1 MNRFLKD
8 LGVSL
13 MAGMLTLGVGG
24 MAMEVSAA
32 DLLGQAKQAEPEAEA
47 EPEEDEFLRAM
58 NLGYVYAQQ
67 FDYNTALINFRRA
80 LELRPGNPYAE
91 VAVQNMEFFL
101 ERDRNAAR
109 QREIDQL
116 EARLAQSAEA
126 KDWVCAAGTVD
137 ELVAYTEPD
146 SLNRERLVGYRGE
159 LTGLLDSRTDF
170 ESWSTICTPANQL
183 F

>member
-1 MNRFLKD
+1 MNRFLRS
-8 LGVSL
+8 LSVSL
-13 MAGMLTLGVGG
+13 LAGVLTAGVWGAKAALSMPG
-24 MAMEVSAA
+24 LEAVS
-32 DLLGQAKQAEPEAEA
+32 KQAEPDTAQ
-47 EPEEDEFLRAM
+47 PEEDDFIRAM
-58 NLGYVYAQQ
+58 NLGYAYAQQ

-91 VAVQNMEFFL
+91 VAVQNMEYFI

-109 QREIDQL
+109 QREIDRL

-137 ELVAYTEPD
+137 ALVTYTEPE

-159 LTGLLDSRTDF
+159 LTGLLDARTDF
-170 ESWSTICTPANQL
+170 ESWSTICTPESPL

>member
-1 MNRFLKD
+1 MNRFLRY
-8 LGVSL
+8 LSVPL
-13 MAGMLTLGVGG
+13 LAGMLTAGLWGVTS
-24 MAMEVSAA
+24 EVSAA
-32 DLLGQAKQAEPEAEA
+32 DWREGLKQAEAAET
-47 EPEEDEFLRAM
+47 EPEEDDFLRAM
-58 NLGYVYAQQ
+58 RLGYAYAQQ

-91 VAVQNMEFFL
+91 VAIQNMEYFI
-101 ERDRNAAR
+101 ERDRNEAR
-109 QREIDQL
+109 QREIDRL
-116 EARLAQSAEA
+116 EARLTQSADA

-137 ELVAYTEPD
+137 ELVAYTEPE

-170 ESWSTICTPANQL
+170 ENWSTVCTPESPL

>member
-1 MNRFLKD
+1 
-8 LGVSL
+8 
-13 MAGMLTLGVGG
+13 MAGMLATGIGG
-24 MAMEVSAA
+24 TALEVSAA
-32 DLLGQAKQAEPEAEA
+32 DFLGQAKQAEPEAEA
-47 EPEEDEFLRAM
+47 EPEEDEFLRVM
-58 NLGYVYAQQ
+58 NLGYAYAQQ

-80 LELRPGNPYAE
+80 LELQPGNPYAE
-91 VAVQNMEFFL
+91 VAVQNMEYFI

-109 QREIDQL
+109 QRQIDSL

-137 ELVAYTEPD
+137 ELVAYTEPE

-170 ESWSTICTPANQL
+170 ESWSTICTPESPL